1 MPEEYSQSI
10 TGLEGAMEKI
20 RELHRL
26 YSLGQLKGPEQH
38 EVNPGLA
45 ANSKENYLYFT
56 LPSSINFQRHSP
68 RLWASALN
76 TFNAPDTNFLFRPE
90 EVGVASLVIVTE
102 AMTKFR
108 LALQTN
114 KHTQIWIDICNTLH
128 NYYDGNPKN
137 VLAEYDFD
145 VPRIISAVQHEK
157 KRLFP
162 YLGGRKLSN
171 YWLFMMTQFTAAPLR
186 NTHEISIIPDTHVIK
201 STIHL
206 GMASTGVSSA
216 QVERIWRDVL
226 LRSDIHPT
234 EMHSALWRWSR
245 NGFQPDLP

>member
-76 TFNAPDTNFLFRPE
+76 TFNAPDTNL
-90 EVGVASLVIVTE
+90 
-102 AMTKFR
+102 
-108 LALQTN
+108 
-114 KHTQIWIDICNTLH
+114 
-128 NYYDGNPKN
+128 
-137 VLAEYDFD
+137 
-145 VPRIISAVQHEK
+145 
-157 KRLFP
+157 
-162 YLGGRKLSN
+162 
-171 YWLFMMTQFTAAPLR
+171 
-186 NTHEISIIPDTHVIK
+186 K
-201 STIHL
+201 STP
-206 GMASTGVSSA
+206 TSSY
-216 QVERIWRDVL
+216 RIK
-226 LRSDIHPT
+226 T
-234 EMHSALWRWSR
+234 
-245 NGFQPDLP
+245 